1 LSLTNRLNAR
11 IGSALSAIAL
21 GAITVVALFGATSA
35 CARAADSAITATYG
49 TQTLRFT
56 HVASSPAGLAI
67 GVSDPA
73 FADLLRA
80 TGAVL
85 TWKPGERYVLITTSV
100 PVVVSFAVGDRRFD
114 VGPMALQAAFAPY
127 QIGNEVYLPFDE
139 VLRSLNLALRRD
151 STGTVLQPQL
161 ASLDVQTFGDR
172 VALVAHAG
180 APLRPRVVTDTPV
193 AITYEFDGVGTTLV
207 GTRQVNGGGVRSIQ
221 ITQSGTARDPKT
233 MVTVSLLPGAQHDAP
248 RSNDERDVVLGF
260 SGSGAPPAPVA
271 VATPVPAMQATYV
284 PPDPNGPP
292 GNQPQAVPAGPAL
305 VTGVMAQPSQDGT
318 TVTIAVTGNAT
329 YEWHRLRDPDNR
341 FWIDIAGAQLSGPP
355 IDQTQPDPLISIRVR
370 QIDPNTVRVA
380 ISLAGQKQLDV
391 SPSATGLSIDVGR
404 DEIAD
409 ALREGTGSIG
419 STVSANDNAAPV
431 TPAPLTGDQTGDSTW
446 KFGPTGGSVYVPR
459 NPRLIVID
467 PGHGGSDVGAARG
480 GLTEAGLTLDMSKRL
495 RDILVSRG
503 WQVRMTRD
511 TDVDV
516 YQPDDTAH
524 EELQARD
531 DIANNA
537 GARLLVSIHVNS
549 FINSGPYGTTTYIAK
564 PSDVALA
571 KVLRQHLSSDLGT
584 KDDGIIKS
592 HLYIVLHALMP
603 AALIETA
610 FLSNPNDLS
619 MLESS
624 AWRQKVAQ
632 SIADG
637 IDDYT
642 REYPA
647 ATQGGQ

>member
-1 LSLTNRLNAR
+1 MNRLNAR
-11 IGSALSAIAL
+11 IGSALAAFAL
-21 GAITVVALFGATSA
+21 VALFGATYVP
-35 CARAADSAITATYG
+35 ARAADSAVVATYG

-56 HVASSPAGLAI
+56 HVSSSPSGLAV

-73 FADLLRA
+73 FAELLRA

-85 TWKPGERYVLITTSV
+85 TWKPGERYVLITTAV
-100 PVVVSFAVGDRRFD
+100 PVVVSFAVGDRRYD
-114 VGPMALQAAFAPY
+114 IGPMALQAAFAPY
-127 QIGNEVYLPFDE
+127 QSGSEVYLPFDD

-151 STGTVLQPQL
+151 ATGTFLQPQL
-161 ASLDVQTFGDR
+161 ASIDVQTFGDR

-180 APLRPRVVTDTPV
+180 APLRPRVVTDTAV
-193 AITYEFDGVGTTLV
+193 AITYEFDGVGTSLV
-207 GTRQVNGGGVRSIQ
+207 GTRPVNGGGVRNIQ

-233 MVTVSLLPGAQHDAP
+233 LVTVSLLPGAQHDAP
-248 RSNDERDVVLGF
+248 RSNDDRDVVLGF
-260 SGSGAPPAPVA
+260 SGNGAPPAPVA
-271 VATPVPAMQATYV
+271 VAPAAPTAQATYI
-284 PPDPNGPP
+284 PPDPNAQP
-292 GNQPQAVPAGPAL
+292 GAQQPAAPTGPAL
-305 VTGVMAQPSQDGT
+305 VTGVMVQPSQSGMN
-318 TVTIAVTGNAT
+318 VTIAVTGNAT

-355 IDQTQPDPLISIRVR
+355 IDQNQPDPLISVRVR
-370 QIDPNTVRVA
+370 QVDPNTVRVA

-391 SPSATGLSIDVGR
+391 SPSATGISIDVGR
-404 DEIAD
+404 DEVAD
-409 ALREGTGSIG
+409 ALRAGTGSIG

-431 TPAPLTGDQTGDSTW
+431 TPAPLGEQNGDQTGDSTW
-446 KFGPTGGSVYVPR
+446 KFGPTGGTYVAR
-459 NPRLIVID
+459 NPRLIIID

-480 GLTEAGLTLDMSKRL
+480 GITEAGLTLDMSKRL
-495 RDILVSRG
+495 RDILIARG

-516 YQPDDTAH
+516 YQPNDTAH

-571 KVLRQHLSSDLGT
+571 KVLRRHLSSDLGT

-592 HLYIVLHALMP
+592 HLYIVLHAQMP

-610 FLSNPNDLS
+610 FLSNPSDLS

-624 AWRQKVAQ
+624 AWRQKVAE

-647 ATQGGQ
+647 ASQGGQ

>member
-1 LSLTNRLNAR
+1 VTLV
-11 IGSALSAIAL
+11 ALFAAACGGVRAAES
-21 GAITVVALFGATSA
+21 TVVA
-35 CARAADSAITATYG
+35 TYG
-49 TQTLRFT
+49 AQTLRFT
-56 HVASSPAGLAI
+56 HVESSPGGLAI

-80 TGAVL
+80 TGAVM
-85 TWKPGERYVLITTSV
+85 TWKPGERYVLITTAV
-100 PVVVSFAVGDRRFD
+100 PVVVSFAVGDRRYD
-114 VGPMALQAAFAPY
+114 VGPVALQASFAPY
-127 QIGNEVYLPFDE
+127 QSGSDVYLPFDE

-151 STGTVLQPQL
+151 ATGTVLQPQL
-161 ASLDVQTFGDR
+161 ASIDVQTFGDR

-180 APLRPRVVTDTPV
+180 APLRPRVLTDTPV

-207 GTRQVNGGGVRSIQ
+207 GTRPINGGGVRNIQ

-233 MVTVSLLPGAQHDAP
+233 LVTVSLLPGAQHDAP
-248 RSNDERDVVLGF
+248 RSNDDRDVVLGF
-260 SGSGAPPAPVA
+260 SGSGAPPGPVA
-271 VATPVPAMQATYV
+271 VATPVPAMQATYI
-284 PPDPNGPP
+284 PPDPNAPP
-292 GNQPQAVPAGPAL
+292 GQQPAAAAPSGPAL
-305 VTGVMAQPSQDGT
+305 VTGVMAQPSQTGT
-318 TVTIAVTGNAT
+318 SVTIAVTGNAT
-329 YEWHRLRDPDNR
+329 YTWHRLRDPDNR
-341 FWIDIAGAQLSGPP
+341 FWVDIAGAQLSGPP

-370 QIDPNTVRVA
+370 QVDPNTVRVA

-404 DEIAD
+404 DEVAD
-409 ALREGTGSIG
+409 ALREGSGSIG

-431 TPAPLTGDQTGDSTW
+431 TPAPLGGDQTGDSTW
-446 KFGPTGGSVYVPR
+446 KFGPSGSGSTYVPR

-467 PGHGGSDVGAARG
+467 PGHGGSDVGAARA

-495 RDILVSRG
+495 RDILIARG

-516 YQPDDTAH
+516 YQPNDTAH

-537 GARLLVSIHVNS
+537 GARLLISIHVNS

-564 PSDVALA
+564 PGDVALA

-592 HLYIVLHALMP
+592 HLYVVLHALMP

-610 FLSNPNDLS
+610 FLSNPSDLS

-632 SIADG
+632 AIADG

>member
-11 IGSALSAIAL
+11 IGSALAAVAL
-21 GAITVVALFGATSA
+21 AAQFAVAPVATRAADATVVA
-35 CARAADSAITATYG
+35 TYG
-49 TQTLRFT
+49 AQTLRFT
-56 HVASSPAGLAI
+56 HVASSNGGLAV
-67 GVSDPA
+67 GVADPA

-85 TWKPGERYVLITTSV
+85 TWKPGERYVLITTAV
-100 PVVVSFAVGDRRFD
+100 PVVVSFAVGDRRYD

-127 QIGNEVYLPFDE
+127 QVGNEVYLPLDE
-139 VLRSLNLALRRD
+139 VLRSLDLALRRD
-151 STGTVLQPQL
+151 ATGTVLQPQL

-172 VALVAHAG
+172 VALVARAG

-207 GTRQVNGGGVRSIQ
+207 GTRPVNGGGVRSIQ

-233 MVTVSLLPGAQHDAP
+233 LVTVSLLPGAQHEAP
-248 RSNDERDVVLGF
+248 RSNDDRDVVLGF
-260 SGSGAPPAPVA
+260 SGNGTAPAA
-271 VATPVPAMQATYV
+271 LAAATPVPAMQATYV
-284 PPDPNGPP
+284 PPDPNAPP
-292 GNQPQAVPAGPAL
+292 GNQPPALTGPAL
-305 VTGVMAQPSQDGT
+305 VTGVMAQPSQNGT

-341 FWIDIAGAQLSGPP
+341 FWVDIAGAQLSGPP
-355 IDQTQPDPLISIRVR
+355 IDENQPDPLISVRVR
-370 QIDPNTVRVA
+370 QVDPNTVRVA
-380 ISLAGQKQLDV
+380 ISLSGQKQLDV

-404 DEIAD
+404 EEVAD
-409 ALREGTGSIG
+409 TLRQGAGSIG
-419 STVSANDNAAPV
+419 NTVSANDNAAPV
-431 TPAPLTGDQTGDSTW
+431 TPAPLGGDQTGDSTW
-446 KFGPTGGSVYVPR
+446 KFGGSASGSTYVAR
-459 NPRLIVID
+459 NPRLIIID
-467 PGHGGSDVGAARG
+467 PGHGGSDAGAARG
-480 GLTEAGLTLDMSKRL
+480 GLTEASVNLDMSKRL

-511 TDVDV
+511 TDIDV
-516 YQPDDTAH
+516 YQPNDTAH

-537 GARLLVSIHVNS
+537 GARLLISIHANS

-571 KVLRQHLSSDLGT
+571 KVLHQHLASDLGT

-592 HLYIVLHALMP
+592 HLYIVLHAQMP

-619 MLESS
+619 LLESS

>member
-1 LSLTNRLNAR
+1 MSLTNRLNAR
-11 IGSALSAIAL
+11 IGSALAAFALIAQL
-21 GAITVVALFGATSA
+21 AAPFAG
-35 CARAADSAITATYG
+35 ARAADSTVVATYG
-49 TQTLRFT
+49 TQTLRFS
-56 HVASSPAGLAI
+56 HVASTSAGLAV

-100 PVVVSFAVGDRRFD
+100 PVVVSFAVGDRRYD

-127 QIGNEVYLPFDE
+127 QVGNEVYLPFDE

-180 APLRPRVVTDTPV
+180 APLHPRVVSDTAV
-193 AITYEFDGVGTTLV
+193 AVTYEFDGVGTTLV
-207 GTRQVNGGGVRSIQ
+207 GTRPVNGGGVRSIQ

-248 RSNDERDVVLGF
+248 RSNDDRDVVLGF
-260 SGSGAPPAPVA
+260 NGSGAGPAPVA

-284 PPDPNGPP
+284 PPDPYAPS
-292 GNQPQAVPAGPAL
+292 GNQAPAAPAGPAL
-305 VTGVMAQPSQDGT
+305 VTGVMAQPTQSGT

-370 QIDPNTVRVA
+370 QVDPNTVRVA

-409 ALREGTGSIG
+409 AVREGTGSIG

-446 KFGPTGGSVYVPR
+446 KFGPTGASTYVPR

-480 GLTEAGLTLDMSKRL
+480 GLTEASLTLDMSKRL

-516 YQPDDTAH
+516 YQPNDTAH

-564 PSDVALA
+564 PSDVAFA
-571 KVLRQHLSSDLGT
+571 KVLRRHLSSDLGT

-610 FLSNPNDLS
+610 FLSNPSDLS